1 IVADAL
7 EIKKIAGTAYFLL
20 EGDALKVASG
30 FSKET
35 LVDWTKMKEA
45 MKARF
50 GLSSIKA
57 FERLKTIRMEDFD
70 SWDAY
75 SSEVRIQSSA
85 VGKELELAA
94 LISGA
99 PADIAPHLRAIQ
111 MPTVDT
117 VSSVG
122 RALCSIPVPTPTGL
136 VASPEGPHSAML
148 E

>member
-1 IVADAL
+1 
-7 EIKKIAGTAYFLL
+7 
-20 EGDALKVASG
+20 
-30 FSKET
+30 
-35 LVDWTKMKEA
+35 

-75 SSEVRIQSSA
+75 SLEVRILSSA

-99 PADIAPHLRAIQ
+99 PADIAPHLRAVQ
-111 MPTVDT
+111 KPTVDT

-136 VASPEGPHSAML
+136 VASPEGPRKRSRGKCRICQKQGHFAADCPEASKNQQRSLHSAVRAFSSVQTHGQ
-148 E
+148 